1 MIRREEPEATWLI
14 SQGAH
19 AAIAGQIA
27 AHWIGQGEMSLDL
40 REELLLAACFHDAGW
55 AEADQLPRITSG
67 GLPRNF
73 TEMDL
78 DQHFGIWQASIDR
91 VFTQNRYAALL
102 TSLHCTALYEMRLR
116 FLDDPEPDRERIRA
130 FVNTCGVWQTDLIA
144 ALLDHPRYGAGVQHD
159 RLSTHV
165 RLLQVW
171 DYLSLMLCMSSVH
184 EQVLDDVP
192 LTTDGLRGD
201 VRLAAGGA
209 RVMLLDPFPLD
220 QPLTLWA
227 DARALPVGTT
237 FTDDDALRFQ
247 FARTPFKPLVFE
259 IGLLSA

>member
-19 AAIAGQIA
+19 ATIAGQIA
-27 AHWIGQGEMSLDL
+27 AHWVGQGGMVVSP
-40 REELLLAACFHDAGW
+40 REELLLAANFHDAGW
-55 AEADQLPRITSG
+55 VEADQRPRITGG

-78 DQHFGIWQASIDR
+78 DQHFEIWQASIDR
-91 VFTQNRYAALL
+91 VFAHNRYAALL
-102 TSLHCTALYEMRLR
+102 TSMHCTALYDMRLR

-130 FVNTCGVWQTDLIA
+130 FISTWGTWQSELVA
-144 ALLDHPRYGAGVQHD
+144 KLHDHPRYGAEVQTD
-159 RLSTHV
+159 QLATNV

-171 DYLSLMLCMSSVH
+171 DYLSLMLCMSAVH

-192 LTTDGLRGD
+192 LRNDCYRGD
-201 VRLAAGGA
+201 LRLTAGGA

-227 DARALPVGTT
+227 DARTLPVGTT
-237 FTDDDALRFQ
+237 FGDDEALRDHFN
-247 FARTPFKPLVFE
+247 RTPYKPLMFE
-259 IGLLSA
+259 IGPITA